1 MKPRSLYSKSR
12 ENYFSSE
19 TGLNVFGRNSFA
31 LEGKGWL
38 SIQSM
43 LQSIEFYNVTVYR
56 NCVKVNNVFY

>member
-43 LQSIEFYNVTVYR
+43 LQSIEFYNVTVHI